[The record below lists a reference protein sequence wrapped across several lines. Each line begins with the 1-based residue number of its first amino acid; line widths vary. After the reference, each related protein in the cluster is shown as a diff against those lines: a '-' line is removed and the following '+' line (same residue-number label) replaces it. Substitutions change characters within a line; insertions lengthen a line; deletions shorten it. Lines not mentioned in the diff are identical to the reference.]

1 MNFGVYLIVKTCFIY
16 YLFEGLQNSVQFQKE
31 LHRGV
36 EIKEEKL

>member
-1 MNFGVYLIVKTCFIY
+1 MNFGVYLIVKTCFI

-36 EIKEEKL
+36 EIKEEEL